1 MLLHWRCCFVEDVV
15 ALKMLKM
22 LLRWRCWRCCYVEG
36 VVTLRMLLRCRCLL
50 RWTCCY
56 VEKRGCAFRPGELW
70 HFYGIHENTEI
81 SISTQFYWF
90 LRKQCKMNNLKNF
103 KLVKTADN
111 IPRYVVHVLEPFN
124 VLSCSM
130 KTTKHCKTQWKW
142 HFQIF
147 LQLHFNCAPG
157 NLKPLPYLYIYTRKP
172 CVSPLALSECHLVTP
187 SKLHAFSPSS
197 EMMKMFPECVP
208 AGPVFEKTRRR
219 LARERKRCFS
229 SSSEDGSRK
238 RCFSHT
244 LSHTNAFTHRHLYRN
259 ESVHRNFSSVF
270 DVQRPFRAK
279 GLRLTK

>member
-1 MLLHWRCCFVEDVV
+1 MFFTLDLLLCWKKGMCISPWGIMTFLWDPWKHW
-15 ALKMLKM
+15 
-22 LLRWRCWRCCYVEG
+22 
-36 VVTLRMLLRCRCLL
+36 
-50 RWTCCY
+50 
-56 VEKRGCAFRPGELW
+56 
-70 HFYGIHENTEI
+70 N

-208 AGPVFEKTRRR
+208 AGQVFGKKCEGEDWEINKSPQF
-219 LARERKRCFS
+219 LAVS
-229 SSSEDGSRK
+229 GDGE
-238 RCFSHT
+238 T
-244 LSHTNAFTHRHLYRN
+244 
-259 ESVHRNFSSVF
+259 
-270 DVQRPFRAK
+270 
-279 GLRLTK
+279 

>member
-70 HFYGIHENTEI
+70 HFSGIHENTEI

-147 LQLHFNCAPG
+147 LQLHFTCAPG
-157 NLKPLPYLYIYTRKP
+157 NLKPLPYLYIYIYPQTLCLAAGLVR
-172 CVSPLALSECHLVTP
+172 VSPSD
-187 SKLHAFSPSS
+187 AF
-197 EMMKMFPECVP
+197 K
-208 AGPVFEKTRRR
+208 AAR
-219 LARERKRCFS
+219 LQSLQWDDENVSWMCSCGTSFWK
-229 SSSEDGSRK
+229 
-238 RCFSHT
+238 
-244 LSHTNAFTHRHLYRN
+244 N
-259 ESVHRNFSSVF
+259 
-270 DVQRPFRAK
+270 
-279 GLRLTK
+279 